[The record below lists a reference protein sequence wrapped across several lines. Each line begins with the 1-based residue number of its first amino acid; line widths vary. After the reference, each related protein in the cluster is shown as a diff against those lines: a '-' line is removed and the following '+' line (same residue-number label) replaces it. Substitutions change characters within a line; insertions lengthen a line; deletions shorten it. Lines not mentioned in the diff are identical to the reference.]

1 MEQIIIERAL
11 VVTNDKY
18 FPKLLESSRAS
29 IVSLRREGRLL
40 QPPYIFLGV
49 EEEETSEDMNKTLKH
64 VKEEY
69 PEAEVIHKS
78 VPVGFGEKWCWCD
91 IKEERPRFPE
101 GKGVSE

>member
-1 MEQIIIERAL
+1 
-11 VVTNDKY
+11 
-18 FPKLLESSRAS
+18 
-29 IVSLRREGRLL
+29 
-40 QPPYIFLGV
+40 
-49 EEEETSEDMNKTLKH
+49 MNKTLKH
-64 VKEEY
+64 LKEEY